1 MNRFLLQTCT
11 RNDSFSTISKPLS
24 GGLLIASNHSSSSSR
39 GLAKKPEG
47 RTLDKALR
55 ILHLI
60 TPKPSSS
67 VTEKHRNHLR
77 LIQACMQDL
86 SQAGTDQC
94 FPVKLVGDDYSL
106 DSAST
111 EAFPNMFDE
120 SFDYDVSWAKAL
132 HKDEGSL
139 SLFLSMHKGASREA
153 DESTLSWAL
162 SSCGAARALRL
173 GIQLHSLAIK
183 TGFYMYIY
191 VGSALV
197 SSYGKCG
204 RLDDAYRAF
213 EEMPVKNVV
222 SWTAIIDGFAHH
234 LLVEMCMQ
242 LYHQMRR
249 FNLKPNDFTFVS
261 LLRACT
267 GSGSLGNGRT
277 AHCQTIHMGFCWHVH
292 VANALISMYSK
303 CGNIKEAFYVFEEM
317 QARDIISWNSM
328 IAGYAQHGLAEPAIS
343 LLTEMEQ
350 QKIQPDAITFLGV
363 LSSCRHVGLVE
374 QGRLYFNSM
383 LEHGVKPDLD
393 HYSCIVDLL
402 GRAGF
407 LEEAQEFVQKMPIRP
422 NAVIWGSLLSSS
434 RLHGNVWVGIQAAES
449 RLLLEPGCA
458 ATHVQLANL
467 YASVGYWDEA
477 ARVRKL
483 MKDRGLKTNPGYSW
497 IEIGTEVHRFKAEDK
512 SNTRVMEVLAVVDS
526 LGDHMR
532 SLGYEPVVIHEE
544 RDQ

>member
-1 MNRFLLQTCT
+1 MNRFLLQICI
-11 RNDSFSTISKPLS
+11 RNHSFSTISKPLS
-24 GGLLIASNHSSSSSR
+24 GGLLIVSNPSTSSSR

-47 RTLDKALR
+47 RNLDKALR
-55 ILHLI
+55 ILDLI
-60 TPKPSSS
+60 NPKPSS
-67 VTEKHRNHLR
+67 VTEKGLNHLR

-86 SQAGTDQC
+86 SQPGTDQC
-94 FPVKLVGDDYSL
+94 FPVKRADDDFTFV
-106 DSAST
+106 DSVST
-111 EAFPNMFDE
+111 KAIPNLFDG
-120 SFDYDVSWAKAL
+120 SFNSDVSWANAL

-139 SLFLSMHKGASREA
+139 SPFLSMQKGLSREA

-162 SSCGAARALRL
+162 SSCGAAQALFL
-173 GIQLHSLAIK
+173 SIQLHSVAIK

-191 VGSALV
+191 VGSALI
-197 SSYGKCG
+197 SSYVKCG
-204 RLDDAYRAF
+204 RLGDAYRVF

-222 SWTAIIDGFAHH
+222 SWTAIIDGFAQD
-234 LLVEMCMQ
+234 LQVEKCME

-267 GSGSLGNGRT
+267 GCGSLGKGRT
-277 AHCQTIHMGFCWHVH
+277 AHCQAIHMGLCSFVH

-303 CGNIKEAFYVFEEM
+303 CGIIKEAFYVFEEM
-317 QARDIISWNSM
+317 QARDIISWNSL

-343 LLTEMEQ
+343 LFKEMEQ
-350 QKIQPDAITFLGV
+350 QKIQPDAITFLAV

-383 LEHGVKPDLD
+383 LEHGVRPDLD

-422 NAVIWGSLLSSS
+422 NAIIWGSLLSSS

-483 MKDRGLKTNPGYSW
+483 MKDRGLKTNPGCSW
-497 IEIGTEVHRFKAEDK
+497 IEIGNEVHIFKAEDR
-512 SNTRVMEVLAVVDS
+512 SNTRVMEVLAVMDS
-526 LGDHMR
+526 LVSHMR
-532 SLGYEPVVIHEE
+532 SLVYEPVIHEG
-544 RDQ
+544 DQ

>member
-1 MNRFLLQTCT
+1 MNRFLLQTCF
-11 RNDSFSTISKPLS
+11 RNESFSTISKSLS
-24 GGLLIASNHSSSSSR
+24 GGLLIVSNLSTSSR
-39 GLAKKPEG
+39 GLAKKPES
-47 RTLDKALR
+47 RSLDKALR

-60 TPKPSSS
+60 TPKTSS
-67 VTEKHRNHLR
+67 VTEEHRNHLR
-77 LIQACMQDL
+77 LIQDCIQDL
-86 SQAGTDQC
+86 SQTGVDQC
-94 FPVKLVGDDYSL
+94 FPVKLAGDAYSFV
-106 DSAST
+106 DSVST
-111 EAFPNMFDE
+111 DAMPNMFDE
-120 SFDYDVSWAKAL
+120 SFDYDDSWANAL

-139 SLFLSMHKGASREA
+139 SLFVSMHKGTSREA
-153 DESTLSWAL
+153 DETTLSWAL
-162 SSCGAARALRL
+162 SSCGSARALRL

-183 TGFYMYIY
+183 TGLYMFIY
-191 VGSALV
+191 VGSALI

-204 RLDDAYRAF
+204 RLGDAYRAF
-213 EEMPVKNVV
+213 EEMPVKNIV
-222 SWTAIIDGFAHH
+222 SWTAIIDGFAQH
-234 LLVEMCMQ
+234 LLVETCMK
-242 LYHQMRR
+242 LYHQMRC

-267 GSGSLGNGRT
+267 GCGSLRKGRT
-277 AHCQTIHMGFCWHVH
+277 AHCQAIHMGFCSFAY

-303 CGNIKEAFYVFEEM
+303 CGNIKEAFYVFEEL

-328 IAGYAQHGLAEPAIS
+328 IAGYALHGLAEPAIS
-343 LLTEMEQ
+343 LLKDMEH
-350 QKIQPDAITFLGV
+350 QKIQPDAITFLCV

-383 LEHGVKPDLD
+383 LEHGVRPDLD

-422 NAVIWGSLLSSS
+422 NAIIWGSLLSSS

-483 MKDRGLKTNPGYSW
+483 MKDRGLKSNPGYSW
-497 IEIGTEVHRFKAEDK
+497 IEIGTEVYRFKAEDK
-512 SNTRVMEVLAVVDS
+512 SNARVIEVLAVVDS
-526 LGDHMR
+526 LVDHMR
-532 SLGYEPVVIHEE
+532 SLGYEHVVIHETD
-544 RDQ
+544 R